1 MDITSIA
8 QQMTPELIRVRRDLH
23 AHAESGWTEFR
34 TASMLVKEL
43 KAMGWS
49 VEFGRAVINP
59 GFMAGLPKPEELD
72 RQLERAIAQGAD
84 PEIARQM
91 AGGFTGIVATLRLGE
106 GPVVGLRFDIDALE
120 STETTDPAHR
130 PVAEGFASKN
140 AGAMHACGHDAHA
153 SVGLGVARALM
164 AVKDQLKGTIKLI
177 FQPAEE
183 GVRGA
188 RAMVEAG
195 VVDDVDYLF
204 GAHIGF
210 GAKETGLIICGTGGF
225 LATSKMDAVF
235 TGVPSHAGAKPEE
248 GRNALLAAASAALN
262 MHAISRHSGG
272 ASRINVGM
280 LQAGTGRNVTP
291 ATATLK
297 LETRGENSQIDAF
310 MRTEAER
317 MIRAAAEMWN
327 VQVEIIPMGSAAGA
341 DSDPELAAVVRK
353 AAEATPGVNK
363 VQDQG
368 LLGGSED
375 YTWMMERVQQRGGK
389 ATYMMLGAYIAAP
402 HHDFRF
408 DFDEAA
414 LPVGVE
420 VITRSVVEVL
430 SR

>member
-420 VITRSVVEVL
+420 VITRSVVDVL